1 MGIFRRVP
9 RKGIPKIRKV
19 KKNEA
24 IAKCLG
30 DFFHAQLEKVYVEMG
45 GKPFL
50 AAAAIDEHLRSGPQ
64 RKPADPRKGIAGR

>member
-19 KKNEA
+19 KKNEV

-30 DFFHAQLEKVYVEMG
+30 DFFPAQLEKVYVEMG